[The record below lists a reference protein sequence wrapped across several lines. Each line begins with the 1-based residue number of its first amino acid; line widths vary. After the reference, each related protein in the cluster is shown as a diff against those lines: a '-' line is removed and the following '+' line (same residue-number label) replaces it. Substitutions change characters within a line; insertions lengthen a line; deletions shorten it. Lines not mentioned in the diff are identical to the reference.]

1 MECYDLASPHPGT
14 SVSLTI
20 FAIAAIPAAAVY
32 FVGLLSKNRLKTLM
46 SAIAMGLL
54 GLLTG
59 SPAHI
64 FTDMFFVAFAY
75 LWTSENFTA
84 TEAKTN
90 STVSPPESSGVVR
103 VITDLGKNAKTVL
116 VALLQATLAMTA
128 FFVVLACALIWYNSM
143 QRTADLAA
151 SKPPATGS
159 APLQSPTV
167 LLTNHDK
174 SRAARTDARER
185 ERSLDKRDCLTLFD
199 NDEIARCSLT
209 SR

>member
-1 MECYDLASPHPGT
+1 
-14 SVSLTI
+14 VSLKI

-32 FVGLLSKNRLKTLM
+32 FVGLLSKNRSKTLM
-46 SAIAMGLL
+46 SAIAMVLL

-59 SPAHI
+59 SSAHI
-64 FTDMFFVAFAY
+64 VTDLFFVAIAY

-84 TEAKTN
+84 TEEKTN
-90 STVSPPESSGVVR
+90 STFSPPASSGVIR
-103 VITDLGKNAKTVL
+103 AITATGKKAKEVL
-116 VALLQATLAMTA
+116 VALMQATLAMTA
-128 FFVVLACALIWYNSM
+128 FFVVLACALIWYNST

-151 SKPPATGS
+151 SKPSATGTATFQS
-159 APLQSPTV
+159 ANE

-174 SRAARTDARER
+174 SRAARTDLRER
-185 ERSLDKRDCLTLFD
+185 ERYLDKRDCLTLLN